1 MDDETRA
8 YFEEMR
14 RRFDAMDRR
23 FDATD
28 QRFDASD
35 QRFDA
40 MDRRF
45 DAMDQRF
52 DASDQRFD
60 ASDQRFDASDAKLD
74 AYRREAGVTAEHLL
88 DEIKLVAEVARSNG
102 QAIERLRDE
111 MNTRFRENE
120 IVLRAAFG
128 QIRSDIEEL
137 RDRR

>member
-8 YFEEMR
+8 AFDEMR
-14 RRFDAMDRR
+14 RRFDA
-23 FDATD
+23 
-28 QRFDASD
+28 SD
-35 QRFDA
+35 V
-40 MDRRF
+40 
-45 DAMDQRF
+45 
-52 DASDQRFD
+52 
-60 ASDQRFDASDAKLD
+60 KLD
-74 AYRREAGVTAEHLL
+74 ASRRAAGVMEEHLL

-111 MNTRFRENE
+111 MNARFRENE

>member
-14 RRFDAMDRR
+14 RRFDA
-23 FDATD
+23 TD
-28 QRFDASD
+28 Q
-35 QRFDA
+35 
-40 MDRRF
+40 RF

-52 DASDQRFD
+52 DASDRRFD
-60 ASDQRFDASDAKLD
+60 ATDRRFDASDAKLD

-102 QAIERLRDE
+102 QAIERLRGE
-111 MNTRFRENE
+111 MNARFRENE

-128 QIRSDIEEL
+128 QIRRDIEE
-137 RDRR
+137 RPDRR

>member
-23 FDATD
+23 
-28 QRFDASD
+28 S
-35 QRFDA
+35 
-40 MDRRF
+40 
-45 DAMDQRF
+45 
-52 DASDQRFD
+52 
-60 ASDQRFDASDAKLD
+60 DASDAKLD

-102 QAIERLRDE
+102 QAVERLRDE
-111 MNTRFRENE
+111 MNARFREND